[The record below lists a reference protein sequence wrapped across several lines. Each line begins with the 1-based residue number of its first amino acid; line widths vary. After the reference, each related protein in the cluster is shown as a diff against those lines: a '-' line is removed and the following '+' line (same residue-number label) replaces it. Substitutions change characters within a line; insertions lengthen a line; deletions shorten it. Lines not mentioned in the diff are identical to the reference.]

1 MSVLA
6 IALLAFDHDVEKVH
20 DQLVQAGA
28 ATVLM
33 RCLDRAMGE
42 EDGWEEV
49 DPICQLLCM
58 SFRCSDQQGAQSFTD
73 IGAELCPLLFSVLFI
88 SNSYP
93 SLETP
98 PSALQLLRRLATL
111 EVNLPAM
118 SNSAQLLRCFRQIIE
133 ECDIQTDRERL
144 VDVVHVL
151 VGLSQHMASK
161 EFIMDSPGLCDSI
174 VSRISES
181 CRPGCELNL
190 ETANLLR
197 NLAWHPGNKATIAG
211 KKALVKLLVL
221 LAGDRKV
228 ETRLAAIETLKHLAS
243 DGYGRSKLAS
253 SQCKGRLL
261 KALFDATG
269 CEETQ
274 EQALETMMS
283 FVSRSTAFD
292 MCKNEKL
299 LLMLTNLASCGSD
312 SKSSTIAAQTVKR
325 LATHVPANHAS
336 HSALLDVILTM
347 ASSEFHRIRFWAAK
361 AFVEQ
366 SLIPGSSFFMVRI
379 HQVVQTL
386 TQLARDQ
393 NVDVQAAAVEALQ
406 NLAAD
411 TTNVKRLAMDSDL
424 LEVFVSNAEGSG
436 EVLAAARRHA
446 VQALLSLAS
455 HRSTKRRI
463 AKQYGL
469 VASLSRYAMSEDNDD
484 ELKRA
489 AIHGVILLAPLM

>member
-1 MSVLA
+1 MSALA
-6 IALLAFDHDVEKVH
+6 IALLAFDHDVGKVH

-58 SFRCSDQQGAQSFTD
+58 SFRCSDQQGAQSFTG

-111 EVNLPAM
+111 EVNVPAM
-118 SNSAQLLRCFRQIIE
+118 SSSAQLLRCFRQIIE
-133 ECDIQTDRERL
+133 VCDIQTDRERL
-144 VDVVHVL
+144 VDVLHVL
-151 VGLSQHMASK
+151 VGLSQHRASK

-197 NLAWHPGNKATIAG
+197 NLAYHPGNKATMAG
-211 KKALVKLLVL
+211 KKGLIKLLVL

-228 ETRLAAIETLKHLAS
+228 ETRLAAIESLKHLAS
-243 DGYGRSKLAS
+243 DGHGRSKLAS
-253 SQCKGRLL
+253 QCKGKLL
-261 KALFDATG
+261 KTLFDATG
-269 CEETQ
+269 YEETQ

-292 MCKNEKL
+292 MCKDEKL

-336 HSALLDVILTM
+336 HGALLDVILKM
-347 ASSEFHRIRFWAAK
+347 ASSEFHRIRFWGAK

-386 TQLARDQ
+386 TQLARDD

-436 EVLAAARRHA
+436 EILAAARRHA